1 MMKTLILLACLCIT
15 SFSTKGDDLQK
26 EKKILIETIKA
37 NYSSWQVKYTAP
49 EQINL
54 SDSLTADELVSSL
67 SVNRNKSPE
76 INQEHIFG
84 DFSFKIC
91 ENQAVVKFQ
100 VDFQMI
106 SAFMEKRNGEWQLV
120 CAAVIPL
127 DL

>member
-1 MMKTLILLACLCIT
+1 MKTFILLTCLCMAFFIAT
-15 SFSTKGDDLQK
+15 ADDLKK

-37 NYSSWQVKYTAP
+37 NYDSWQIKKSSA
-49 EQINL
+49 ESNGIF
-54 SDSLTADELVSSL
+54 DSANSEILADAT
-67 SVNRNKSPE
+67 P
-76 INQEHIFG
+76 QENNPALLENTTHIFS
-84 DFSFKIC
+84 DFNFKIC

-100 VDFQMI
+100 VDFQTI